1 MEDYIGSK
9 NFVQDAQDF
18 VTSQYGSYLLSVFEE
33 TAAGNLA
40 SAIDVSE
47 AHPDRYLARY
57 GAVKELLE
65 TIHQPLDNH
74 KSSRG

>member
-33 TAAGNLA
+33 TAAGHLA
-40 SAIDVSE
+40 SAVNVSE
-47 AHPDRYLARY
+47 EHPDRFLARY
-57 GAVKELLE
+57 GAVKEMLE
-65 TIHQPLDNH
+65 TINQPLDID